1 MRLISFLRP
10 NDQRPSCGIVS
21 GDGVIDLGAG
31 LRGLKRILGEVAQLA
46 SLAARQPDWRLADL
60 RLLPVIP
67 DPEKILCVGLNYG
80 AHIRETGNEPPA
92 KPLIFT
98 RFANSQVAHGAPLIR
113 PRLSHRLDYE
123 GELAVIIGR
132 RGRHVPRA
140 EALGLIAGYAC
151 YNDGSVRDF
160 QRHSTQYTA
169 GKNFVGTG
177 GFGPWLVTPDEVGD
191 IGAQTLTTRLNG
203 SVVQQARLDDLVFD
217 IPTLIEY
224 CSSFTEL
231 VPGDVLVTGTPGG
244 VGAARK
250 PPLWLQ
256 PGDVVEVEISGV
268 GVLRNPVVQEA

>member
-31 LRGLKRILGEVAQLA
+31 LRGLKRTLGEVAQLA
-46 SLAARQPDWRLADL
+46 SLATRQPDWRLADL

-92 KPLIFT
+92 RPLIFT

-113 PRLSHRLDYE
+113 PRVSQRLDYE

-140 EALGLIAGYAC
+140 DALALVAGYAC

-160 QRHSTQYTA
+160 QRHSTQYTP

-191 IGAQTLTTRLNG
+191 IRAQTLTTRLNG
-203 SVVQQARLDDLVFD
+203 SVVQQARLDDLMFD
-217 IPTLIEY
+217 IPALIEY

-268 GVLRNPVVQEA
+268 GVLRNPVVQES

>member
-31 LRGLKRILGEVAQLA
+31 LRGLKRTLGEVAQLA
-46 SLAARQPDWRLADL
+46 SLATRQPDWRLADL
-60 RLLPVIP
+60 RLLQVIP

-92 KPLIFT
+92 RPLIFT

-113 PRLSHRLDYE
+113 PRVSQRLDYE

-140 EALGLIAGYAC
+140 DALALVAGYAC

-160 QRHSTQYTA
+160 QRHSTQYTP

-191 IGAQTLTTRLNG
+191 IRAQTLTTRLNG
-203 SVVQQARLDDLVFD
+203 SVVQQARLDDLMFD
-217 IPTLIEY
+217 IPALIEY

-268 GVLRNPVVQEA
+268 GVLRNPVVQES